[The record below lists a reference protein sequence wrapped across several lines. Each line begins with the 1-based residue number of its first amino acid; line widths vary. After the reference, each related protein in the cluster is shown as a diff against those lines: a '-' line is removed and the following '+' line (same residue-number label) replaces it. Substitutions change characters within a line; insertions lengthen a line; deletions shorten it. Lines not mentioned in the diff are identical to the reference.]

1 MTSRADHIA
10 EQRREKIER
19 LNSKGI
25 NPYPNTFHRTHT
37 SEQAVDLLKQS
48 EAAKQPTG
56 PSVTVA
62 GRVTARRGMGK
73 ISFVDLRDGSGK
85 IQLLFRSSPESLDDA
100 KMELLKEIDI
110 GDIIG
115 VTGHLFRTK
124 TGEPTVAVTDFTVL
138 AKSLQP
144 LPEKWHG
151 LVDVEARYRQRY
163 LDLISNPDVMKTF
176 RLRSRIIAGV
186 REYLDNHGF
195 VEVETP
201 VLQPAAGGALARPFI
216 THHNALDTDFFLR
229 IALELHL
236 KRLIVGGFDKV
247 YEIGRIF
254 RNEGIDSQHSPEFTM
269 LESYEAYAD
278 YNDVMNMVED
288 MVSYVTAKLLGTTE
302 IAWGDKKIDLKTP
315 WRRLKLRD
323 AVQQYCGIDFVKYP
337 TADSLR
343 EKMRS
348 MNIEADPKQNW
359 AKLVDELMSTRVK
372 PKLIEPTFLIDYPLS
387 MSPLAKTKPGEER
400 VVERFQAFVAGEL
413 EIANAYTE
421 LNNPV
426 EQRQRFVD
434 QLKDRPAEGEE
445 RWTIDEDFLFALEHG
460 MPPTGGLGIGIDRLV
475 MLLANQASIREV
487 ILFPQLKEKS

>member
-1 MTSRADHIA
+1 MTSRPDRIP
-10 EQRREKIER
+10 EQRREKLEKLR
-19 LNSKGI
+19 ARGVNA
-25 NPYPNTFHRTHT
+25 YPNTFHRTHT
-37 SEQAVDLLKQS
+37 TAEAVALLKES
-48 EAAKQPTG
+48 EEGNQPVALV
-56 PSVTVA
+56 VTIA
-62 GRVTARRGMGK
+62 GRMTARRGMGK
-73 ISFVDLRDGSGK
+73 ISFVDLRDASGK
-85 IQLLFRSSPESLDDA
+85 MQVLFRLSPESLNDER
-100 KMELLKEIDI
+100 MEVFKELDI

-115 VTGHLFRTK
+115 VTGQVFRTK
-124 TGEPTVAVTDFTVL
+124 TGEATVGVTDFTLL

-151 LVDVEARYRQRY
+151 LVDTEVRYRQRY
-163 LDLISNPDVMKTF
+163 VDLISNPEVLSTF
-176 RLRSRIIAGV
+176 KVRSQVIAGV
-186 REYLDNHGF
+186 RDCLNRRGF
-195 VEVETP
+195 IEVETP
-201 VLQPAAGGALARPFI
+201 VLQPAAGGALAKPFI
-216 THHNALDTDFFLR
+216 THHNALDRDFFLR

-278 YNDVMNMVED
+278 YNDVMKMVEEL
-288 MVSYVTAKLLGTTE
+288 VSEVALKALGTTE
-302 IAWGDKKIDLKTP
+302 ITWGEKRIDLKAP

-323 AVQQYCGIDFVKYP
+323 AVLQYSGIDFVRHP
-337 TADSLR
+337 SADALR
-343 EKMRS
+343 EQMRAAG
-348 MNIEADPKQNW
+348 IEADPGQNW
-359 AKLVDELMSTRVK
+359 AKLVDEIMSTRVK
-372 PKLIEPTFLIDYPLS
+372 PNLLEPTFLIDYPAS

-445 RWTIDEDFLFALEHG
+445 RWTIDDDFITALEYG

-475 MLLANQASIREV
+475 MLLTNQQTIREV
-487 ILFPQLKEKS
+487 ILFPQLKEKG